1 MSISITQF
9 TQLVKA
15 PLVQAFYRIDL
26 PGMSRESLLVQ
37 SINFPRLEAEMRS
50 VFILGKE
57 YQIPIALKD
66 TGDIIFEIPED
77 IFGTA
82 HHHALVNL
90 LETLTPVNNTFT
102 TKQEN
107 VVDKFLTIYLT
118 PVNLTLSEVAA
129 YYVAM
134 LTKGWLTVG
143 KKEVAYAGN
152 VLKNVLKY
160 TGVKDKTF
168 NKIGDIA
175 KTASTYVEDFLIPVS
190 VTVEGWMTA
199 IDEIQLDASN
209 VDSVRIRC
217 TFHYNSIV
225 NIK

>member
-37 SINFPRLEAEMRS
+37 SINIPRLEAEVRS

-57 YQIPIALKD
+57 YQIPVALKD
-66 TGDIIFEIPED
+66 TGDITFEIPED

-90 LETLTPVNNTFT
+90 LETLTPVKDTFT

-107 VVDKFLTIYLT
+107 VGDDLLTIYLT

-143 KKEVAYAGN
+143 KREVDYIRHK
-152 VLKNVLKY
+152 VLS
-160 TGVKDKTF
+160 GVKDNIADKT
-168 NKIGDIA
+168 IS
-175 KTASTYVEDFLIPVS
+175 TLTYVEDFLIPISITVS
-190 VTVEGWMTA
+190 GWMTA

-209 VDSVRIRC
+209 VDAVRIRC

-225 NIK
+225 EIK

>member
-50 VFILGKE
+50 VYILGKE
-57 YQIPIALKD
+57 YQIPVALKD
-66 TGDIIFEIPED
+66 TGDITFEIPED

-90 LETLTPVNNTFT
+90 LETLTPVKDTFT
-102 TKQEN
+102 TKQGN
-107 VVDKFLTIYLT
+107 VVNTFLTIYLT

-143 KKEVAYAGN
+143 KKEVNYILDKVKAG
-152 VLKNVLKY
+152 VP
-160 TGVKDKTF
+160 DK
-168 NKIGDIA
+168 IA
-175 KTASTYVEDFLIPVS
+175 DKAETASTYVEDFLIPIS
-190 VTVEGWMTA
+190 ITVEGWMTA
-199 IDEIQLDASN
+199 IDEMQLDASN

>member
-50 VFILGKE
+50 VYILGKE
-57 YQIPIALKD
+57 YQIPVALKD
-66 TGDIIFEIPED
+66 TGDITFEIPED

-90 LETLTPVNNTFT
+90 LETLTPVKDTFT

-107 VVDKFLTIYLT
+107 VADDFLTIYLT

-143 KKEVAYAGN
+143 KKEVDYILDK
-152 VLKNVLKY
+152 VLASTEGKNN
-160 TGVKDKTF
+160 T
-168 NKIGDIA
+168 A
-175 KTASTYVEDFLIPVS
+175 EAETASAYVEDFLIPIS
-190 VTVEGWMTA
+190 ITVKGWMTA

-217 TFHYNSIV
+217 TFHYNSIFS
-225 NIK
+225 IK